1 LTDNS
6 SGDATSASF
15 AVVVTDTGGAPS
27 AAGVL
32 VISVVDDVP
41 VARDDVGTI
50 AAAGSQPSGHVVTG
64 AGAGSVADTVGAD
77 GAVVTKVEFGA
88 TSVNVPATGTTTING
103 AYGVLTLAA
112 NGTYSYVRNAGSQ
125 GGKSDVFT
133 YTLTDGDADSVTAKL
148 TINIGDGTPTIT
160 LPTAGGDGTV
170 VYESGLPVRGA
181 EPAGSNAAA
190 TTETTSGTIGFN
202 SPDGVGSV
210 SLGGHVLTTTSQT
223 FAPELINGVLGQLT
237 AYYSV
242 NATTGVGT
250 IHYSYTLTDNSSG
263 DATSASFAV
272 VVTDTDGD
280 PSAAGSLVIS
290 VVDDVPVARDDVGTI
305 AAAGTQTSG
314 NVVTGAGAGSVAD
327 TVGADGA
334 VVTKVEFGAT
344 SVNVPATG
352 TTTING
358 AYGVLTL
365 AANGTYSYVR
375 NAGSQGGKSDVFT
388 YTLTDGDADS
398 VTA

>member
-1 LTDNS
+1 TTAGTIGFNSPDGVGSVSLGGHVLTTTSQTFAPELINGVLGQLTAYYTVNATTGVGTIHYSYTLTDNS

-15 AVVVTDTGGAPS
+15 AVVVTDTDGDPS
-27 AAGVL
+27 AAGNL

-50 AAAGSQPSGHVVTG
+50 AAAGTQTSGNVVTG
-64 AGAGSVADTVGAD
+64 AGVGSVADTVGAD

-103 AYGVLTLAA
+103 AYGVLTLSA

-170 VYESGLPVRGA
+170 VYEAGLPVRGA

-190 TTETTSGTIGFN
+190 TTETTAGTIGFN

-210 SLGGHVLTTTSQT
+210 SLGGHVLTT
-223 FAPELINGVLGQLT
+223 
-237 AYYSV
+237 
-242 NATTGVGT
+242 
-250 IHYSYTLTDNSSG
+250 
-263 DATSASFAV
+263 
-272 VVTDTDGD
+272 
-280 PSAAGSLVIS
+280 
-290 VVDDVPVARDDVGTI
+290 
-305 AAAGTQTSG
+305 
-314 NVVTGAGAGSVAD
+314 
-327 TVGADGA
+327 
-334 VVTKVEFGAT
+334 
-344 SVNVPATG
+344 
-352 TTTING
+352 
-358 AYGVLTL
+358 
-365 AANGTYSYVR
+365 
-375 NAGSQGGKSDVFT
+375 
-388 YTLTDGDADS
+388 
-398 VTA
+398 